1 MRLFQKGNLWKLRGM
16 AQPQKVEYNGCTSLK
31 RVQSGVKRERVT
43 GMDDEKRM
51 QSVQAEMPRP
61 SRKPRFFGSYDHSID
76 AKGRI
81 IIPTVYRKDLGESFT
96 ITVGLDDQS
105 IALYPDAA
113 FDEMV
118 EALYQMNRRKPSVQR
133 QQDHIAKY
141 SYPGMQADN
150 QGRVLLP
157 VKLRQYM
164 LGDAKDV
171 EISGALDH
179 IRIVDSAAA
188 MAEDEYY
195 RDHRDEILDEIGN
208 MDS

>member
-1 MRLFQKGNLWKLRGM
+1 M
-16 AQPQKVEYNGCTSLK
+16 
-31 RVQSGVKRERVT
+31 T
-43 GMDDEKRM
+43 GLNDEKREE
-51 QSVQAEMPRP
+51 SVAAGMPVP
-61 SRKPRFFGSYDHSID
+61 ARKPRFFGSYDHSID

-81 IIPTVYRKDLGESFT
+81 IIPTVYRRDLGESFT

-118 EALYQMNRRKPSVQR
+118 EALYRLNRRKPAVQR
-133 QQDHIAKY
+133 QQDHVAKF
-141 SYPGMQADN
+141 SFPGMQADN

-157 VKLRQYM
+157 VKLRQYI

-179 IRIVDSAAA
+179 IRIIDSGIGQ
-188 MAEDEYY
+188 AEDAYY
-195 RDHRDEILDEIGN
+195 KEHHEDIRNEIAELEE
-208 MDS
+208 